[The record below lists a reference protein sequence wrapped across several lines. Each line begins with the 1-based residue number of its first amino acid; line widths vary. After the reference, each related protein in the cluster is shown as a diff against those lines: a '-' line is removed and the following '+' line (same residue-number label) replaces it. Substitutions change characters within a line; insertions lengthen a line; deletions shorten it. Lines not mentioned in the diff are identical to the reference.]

1 MYGTVSEAIFPAL
14 QEPASLLM
22 SNVANIHSQLAT
34 PSSAM
39 LYNRHTITHKPAT
52 YCAIMLCSMH
62 EAAYVLTTVLVA
74 IYAQEVDAIT
84 SNTDKAQG
92 PVFRPSRSDY
102 QDTFTLGAKDSKTR
116 TQYDT
121 GALTHAAPHHTA
133 LHHREELPLERKSCT
148 GSARHQH
155 CMAAASAC
163 AGWGL
168 SVCCGAERVECAYS
182 ISCACVSPQGP
193 R

>member
-74 IYAQEVDAIT
+74 IYTQEVDAIT

-121 GALTHAAPHHTA
+121 GAYADPCRTTSHCVAPQGRASTGTQVMHRISQTPA
-133 LHHREELPLERKSCT
+133 LH
-148 GSARHQH
+148 GS
-155 CMAAASAC
+155 
-163 AGWGL
+163 
-168 SVCCGAERVECAYS
+168 S
-182 ISCACVSPQGP
+182 ISMCRVGSECVLWC
-193 R
+193 